1 MTQSSQPR
9 VFIRIDSEGRHEPV
23 EERKNVAVED
33 EYARH
38 SKFRTTTP
46 IEIGLFLTKRPIFL
60 PVFLVCLRSAS
71 CNIRASADILH
82 VDKHLLIYLAKFAT
96 TMRFPG
102 LGHYRDK
109 AESISGRCRQ
119 Y

>member
-1 MTQSSQPR
+1 M
-9 VFIRIDSEGRHEPV
+9 DSDGRHE
-23 EERKNVAVED
+23 EKKNVAVED

-38 SKFRTTTP
+38 SKFGTTTP

-71 CNIRASADILH
+71 CNIRASADILTCRQALTDLPSQFRDH
-82 VDKHLLIYLAKFAT
+82 DT
-96 TMRFPG
+96 FPG
-102 LGHYRDK
+102 PWPLPGAANNK
-109 AESISGRCRQ
+109 AESISGRCRR